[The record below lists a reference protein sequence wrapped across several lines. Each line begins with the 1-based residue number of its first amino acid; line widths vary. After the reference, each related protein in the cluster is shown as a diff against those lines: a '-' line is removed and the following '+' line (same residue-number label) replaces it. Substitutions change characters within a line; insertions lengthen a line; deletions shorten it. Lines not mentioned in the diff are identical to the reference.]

1 MAKKKVTDFNIDE
14 LLESAREPI
23 TYNIVD
29 AMNEWG
35 LEYAYATLL
44 DRALVSN
51 YDFVKP
57 VQLRSV
63 WGMYKLGLRP
73 DKKNV
78 KEGHVTSYIMTR
90 YHPHAAQAIKGVVDG
105 WAQRFNSR
113 VPLVKATGQPGLFTG
128 DTAPAERYLEVGMNR
143 ACYELVRDTQQHGCT
158 WTYNEN
164 GDEIM
169 PLFLPV
175 RFPVGIING
184 VQGIATGFACNI
196 PPHNPDEVMQA
207 CIAYLQ
213 GKLDKPEK
221 ILKYIKGPDF
231 PTGASIVGTD
241 GIKEYL
247 LNGSGKFLVYG
258 KYNVVEKP
266 HGRTEIVFTE
276 LPYNVSVEQVMS
288 DIAQKKNNGLFA
300 EISEMKNLSD
310 RKRQTDKS
318 EVRLTLY
325 IKAGANIPKLI
336 DSLYKNT
343 RCMASFSVNT
353 TLIDNYVPRQNVPVF
368 DMIKGFCTM
377 RQDVVHLRYGYRLKQ
392 IDRDLYTLDGLM
404 KILVDID
411 KAIYII
417 RHADNSDIACQQLQ
431 KTFKVEEKQ
440 ANQILAMPLRQLT
453 KADVIE
459 AEAKKK
465 SLDAEAKNIRTT
477 LSDEKLVNEEIIK
490 ELKETES
497 IITSGRRTEI
507 VDMSLEEL
515 KQQQKEIEKQHKLLA
530 KGVECF
536 VNINKDKIGKSIE
549 SNDNSKFKVMSDSN
563 IFIIGKDGNCKELEV
578 EKLPLDDEQSISIFA
593 NGNDN
598 IAGITSD
605 SGYETL
611 VVSNLGNINVF
622 KNKFKSGL
630 LCKLKDEELMFASP
644 ISEEDRKNNSLVM
657 INKQGELFKMDIEK
671 LKSVNAGS
679 GLIVGTK
686 MKDIVFVGIVHHN
699 SVIKTV
705 SNNEIKYTSV
715 EECPSKGRGSS
726 GYLLHKLKK
735 DDEIISCEIVEMSDE
750 VILTNRGKS
759 GIKRK

>member
-325 IKAGANIPKLI
+325 VKAGANIPKLI

-593 NGNDN
+593 NGNDD

-644 ISEEDRKNNSLVM
+644 ISEEDRKNNSLIM

-686 MKDIVFVGIVHHN
+686 MKDIVFVSMVHHN

-735 DDEIISCEIVEMSDE
+735 DDEIISCEIIEMSDE

>member
-377 RQDVVHLRYGYRLKQ
+377 RRDVVHLRYGYRLKQ

-465 SLDAEAKNIRTT
+465 SLDTEAKNIRAT

-507 VDMSLEEL
+507 ISMSLEEL

-536 VNINKDKIGKSIE
+536 VNIDNNKIGKSIE
-549 SNDNSKFKVMSDSN
+549 PNNNSKFKVMSDGN
-563 IFIIGKDGNCKELEV
+563 IFIIGKDGNCEELEV

-593 NGNDN
+593 NGNDD

-657 INKQGELFKMDIEK
+657 INEQGELFKMDIEK

-750 VILTNRGKS
+750 VVLTNRGKS

>member
-1 MAKKKVTDFNIDE
+1 MSKKKNLKDFDIDKI
-14 LLESAREPI
+14 LENTREPI
-23 TYNIVD
+23 KYEIVD
-29 AMNEWG
+29 AMNDWG

-44 DRALVSN
+44 DRALIYN

-57 VQLRSV
+57 VQLRSI
-63 WGMYKLGLRP
+63 WGMYKQGLRP
-73 DKKNV
+73 DKGNV
-78 KEGHVTSYIMTR
+78 KEGQVQATIMGK
-90 YHPHAAQAIKGVVDG
+90 YHPHSDTSIKGVLDG
-105 WAQRFNSR
+105 WAQAFNSR
-113 VPLVKATGQPGLFTG
+113 VPLVKTTGQPGRFTG
-128 DTAPAERYLEVGMNR
+128 DSAPAARYLEVGMNK
-143 ACYELVRDTQQHGCT
+143 ACYELVRDTQNHGCL
-158 WTYNEN
+158 WTFNEQ

-169 PLFLPV
+169 PLTLPT
-175 RFPVGIING
+175 RWPLGIING
-184 VQGIATGFACNI
+184 IQGIATGFACNI
-196 PPHNPDEVMQA
+196 PPHNPDEVMKA

-213 GKLDKPEK
+213 GKIDNPNKLY
-221 ILKYIKGPDF
+221 KYIKGPDF
-231 PTGASIVGTD
+231 PTGATIIGID
-241 GIKEYL
+241 GIKQYL
-247 LNGSGKFLVYG
+247 ETGEGKFIVRG
-258 KYNVVEKP
+258 KYSVKELGKGRVE
-266 HGRTEIVFTE
+266 IDFTE
-276 LPYNVSVEQVMS
+276 LPYNVSVEQVIT
-288 DIAQKKNNGLFA
+288 DINNKKKNKF
-300 EISEMKNLSD
+300 
-310 RKRQTDKS
+310 
-318 EVRLTLY
+318 EVKLAIY
-325 IKAGANIPKLI
+325 VKAGANINKLI
-336 DSLYKNT
+336 DELYQYT
-343 RCMASFSVNT
+343 RCQVSYSVNAT
-353 TLIDNYVPRQNVPVF
+353 TIIDNKPHMNTSMYE
-368 DMIKGFCTM
+368 MIEGFCRM
-377 RQDVVHLRYGYRLKQ
+377 RKDVYKLRSDYRLKV
-392 IDRDLYTLDGLM
+392 IEKDLHILDGLL
-404 KILVDID
+404 KVLVDID
-411 KAIYII
+411 EAIKII
-417 RHADNSDIACQQLQ
+417 RNSDNSDIASEKLQ
-431 KTFKVEEKQ
+431 KKFKVDSVQ
-440 ANQILAMPLRQLT
+440 ANQILLMTLKQLT
-453 KADVIE
+453 KADSIE
-459 AEAKKK
+459 IKQKQK
-465 SLDAEAKNIRTT
+465 SLVEENKTIHDILNNEILLNSEIVKEIQDT
-477 LSDEKLVNEEIIK
+477 LKII
-490 ELKETES
+490 S
-497 IITSGRRTEI
+497 SPRRTEI
-507 VDMSLEEL
+507 VGVSMEEM

-549 SNDNSKFKVMSDSN
+549 PNDNSKFKIMSDSN

-593 NGNDN
+593 NGNDD

-630 LCKLKDEELMFASP
+630 LCKLKDEELIFASP

-686 MKDIVFVGIVHHN
+686 MKDIVFVGMVHYN

>member
-536 VNINKDKIGKSIE
+536 VNINKDKIGKSIK

-593 NGNDN
+593 NGNDD
-598 IAGITSD
+598 IAGITND

-622 KNKFKSGL
+622 KNKFKSDL

-644 ISEEDRKNNSLVM
+644 ISEEDRKNNSLIM

-686 MKDIVFVGIVHHN
+686 MKDIVFVGMVHHN

-735 DDEIISCEIVEMSDE
+735 DDEIISCEVVEMSDE
-750 VILTNRGKS
+750 IILTNRGKS

>member
-593 NGNDN
+593 NGNDD

-644 ISEEDRKNNSLVM
+644 ISEEDRKNNSLIM

-686 MKDIVFVGIVHHN
+686 MKDIVFVGMVHHN

-735 DDEIISCEIVEMSDE
+735 DDEIISCEIIEMSDE

>member
-23 TYNIVD
+23 TYNIID

-459 AEAKKK
+459 AEDKKK

-593 NGNDN
+593 NGNDD

-644 ISEEDRKNNSLVM
+644 ISKEDRKNNSLIM

-686 MKDIVFVGIVHHN
+686 MKDIVFVGMVHHN

-750 VILTNRGKS
+750 VVLTNRGKS

>member
-276 LPYNVSVEQVMS
+276 LPYNISVEQVMS

-377 RQDVVHLRYGYRLKQ
+377 RQDVVHLRYDYRLKQ

-644 ISEEDRKNNSLVM
+644 ISKEDRKNNSLVM

-686 MKDIVFVGIVHHN
+686 MKDIVFVGMVHHN

-750 VILTNRGKS
+750 VVLTNRGKS

>member
-1 MAKKKVTDFNIDE
+1 MTKKKVTDFNIDE

-23 TYNIVD
+23 VYNIVD

-57 VQLRSV
+57 VQLRSI

-105 WAQRFNSR
+105 WAQKFNSR
-113 VPLVKATGQPGLFTG
+113 VPLVKATGQPGLFAG
-128 DTAPAERYLEVGMNR
+128 DTAPAERYLEVGMNK

-164 GDEIM
+164 GDEIV

-221 ILKYIKGPDF
+221 LLKYIKGPDF

-241 GIKEYL
+241 GVKEYL

-258 KYNVVEKP
+258 KYNIVEEP

-325 IKAGANIPKLI
+325 VKAGANIPKLI

-459 AEAKKK
+459 AETKKK

-477 LSDEKLVNEEIIK
+477 LSDEKVVNEEIIK

-549 SNDNSKFKVMSDSN
+549 HNDNSKFKVMSDSN

-593 NGNDN
+593 NGNED
-598 IAGITSD
+598 IVGVTSD
-605 SGYETL
+605 NGYETL
-611 VVSNLGNINVF
+611 IVSNLGNINVF
-622 KNKFKSGL
+622 KNRFKSGL

-644 ISEEDRKNNSLVM
+644 INEEDRKNNSLIM
-657 INKQGELFKMDIEK
+657 INKHGELFKMDIEK

-686 MKDIVFVGIVHHN
+686 MKDIIFAGIVHHN
-699 SVIKTV
+699 NVIKTV
-705 SNNEIKYTSV
+705 SNNEVKYTSI

-759 GIKRK
+759 GVKRK

>member
-1 MAKKKVTDFNIDE
+1 MAKKKTTDFNIDE

-23 TYNIVD
+23 VYDVVD

-113 VPLVKATGQPGLFTG
+113 VPLVKTTGQPGLFAG
-128 DTAPAERYLEVGMNR
+128 DTAPAERYLEVGMNK

-158 WTYNEN
+158 WTYNEQ
-164 GDEIM
+164 GDEII

-221 ILKYIKGPDF
+221 LLKYIKGPDF
-231 PTGASIVGTD
+231 PTGASIIGTD

-247 LNGSGKFLVYG
+247 LNGTGKFLVYG
-258 KYNVVEKP
+258 KYNIVEKP
-266 HGRTEIVFTE
+266 HGRAEIIFTE

-288 DIAQKKNNGLFA
+288 DIAQKKSNGLFA

-325 IKAGANIPKLI
+325 VKAGANIPKLI

-368 DMIKGFCTM
+368 DMIKGFCKM
-377 RQDVVHLRYGYRLKQ
+377 RQDVVHLRYNYRLKQ

-411 KAIYII
+411 KAIHII
-417 RHADNSDIACQQLQ
+417 RHADNSDVACKQLQ

-459 AEAKKK
+459 AETKKK
-465 SLDAEAKNIRTT
+465 ALDSEAKEIHAI
-477 LSDEKLVNEEIIK
+477 LSDEKIVNEEIIK
-490 ELKETES
+490 ELKETTR

-515 KQQQKEIEKQHKLLA
+515 KQQQKDIEKQRKLLA
-530 KGVECF
+530 KGVECY
-536 VNINKDKIGKSIE
+536 VNIADDSIYKSIDSTE
-549 SNDNSKFKVMSDSN
+549 HSKIRVQSDGDL
-563 IFIIGKDGNCKELEV
+563 FIISQDGTCKTLTV
-578 EKLPLDDEQSISIFA
+578 EQLPLDTPQSITTFT
-593 NGNDN
+593 NGNTD
-598 IAGITSD
+598 IAGITAD
-605 SGYETL
+605 TNYETL
-611 VVSNLGNINVF
+611 VVSNDGNLNIF
-622 KNKFKSGL
+622 KNKFKDGTF
-630 LCKLKDEELMFASP
+630 CKLANQELIFARP
-644 ISEEDRKNNSLVM
+644 VTEDDRQNKSLVM
-657 INKQGELFKMDIEK
+657 ISKHGEIFKMDLDK
-671 LKSVNAGS
+671 LKAVNMGA
-679 GLIVGTK
+679 GLINGTK
-686 MKDIVFVGIVHHN
+686 MSDIVYVNLVSHDDI
-699 SVIKTV
+699 IRTE
-705 SNNEIKYTSV
+705 SNNEIKYTPI
-715 EECPSKGRGSS
+715 EDCPSKGRGAG
-726 GYLLHKLKK
+726 GYVLHRLKNG
-735 DDEIISCEIVEMSDE
+735 DEIISCSTVPLSDDI
-750 VILTNRGKS
+750 ILTDRGRS
-759 GIKRK
+759 GIKKR

>member
-78 KEGHVTSYIMTR
+78 KEGHVISYIMTR
-90 YHPHAAQAIKGVVDG
+90 YHPHAAQAIKGVADG

-128 DTAPAERYLEVGMNR
+128 DTAPAERYLKIGMNR

-158 WTYNEN
+158 WTYNED

-459 AEAKKK
+459 AKTKKK

-593 NGNDN
+593 NGNDD

-644 ISEEDRKNNSLVM
+644 ISEEDRKNNSLIM

-686 MKDIVFVGIVHHN
+686 MKDIVFVGMVHHN

-735 DDEIISCEIVEMSDE
+735 DDEIISCEVVEMSDE
-750 VILTNRGKS
+750 IVLTNRGKS

>member
-73 DKKNV
+73 DKKNI

-258 KYNVVEKP
+258 KYNVLEKP

-417 RHADNSDIACQQLQ
+417 RHADNSDIACEQLQ

-453 KADVIE
+453 KADVVE

-593 NGNDN
+593 NGNDD

-644 ISEEDRKNNSLVM
+644 ISEEDRKNNSLIM

-686 MKDIVFVGIVHHN
+686 MKDIVFVGMVHHN

-735 DDEIISCEIVEMSDE
+735 DDEIISCEIIEMSDE
-750 VILTNRGKS
+750 VVLTNRGKS

>member
-593 NGNDN
+593 NGNDD

-630 LCKLKDEELMFASP
+630 LCKLKDEELMFSSP
-644 ISEEDRKNNSLVM
+644 ISEEDRKNNSLIM

-686 MKDIVFVGIVHHN
+686 MKDIVFVGMVHHN

-735 DDEIISCEIVEMSDE
+735 DDEIVSCEIVEMSDE

>member
-57 VQLRSV
+57 VQLRSI

-593 NGNDN
+593 NGNDD

-686 MKDIVFVGIVHHN
+686 MKDIMFVGIVHHN

-735 DDEIISCEIVEMSDE
+735 DDEIISCEIIEMSDE
-750 VILTNRGKS
+750 VVLTNRGKS

>member
-644 ISEEDRKNNSLVM
+644 ISKEDRKNNSLVM

-686 MKDIVFVGIVHHN
+686 MKDIVFVGMVHHN

-750 VILTNRGKS
+750 VVLTNRGKS

>member
-196 PPHNPDEVMQA
+196 PPHNPDEIMQA

-515 KQQQKEIEKQHKLLA
+515 KQQQKEVEKQHKLLA

-593 NGNDN
+593 NGNDD

-644 ISEEDRKNNSLVM
+644 ISKEDRKNNSLIM

-686 MKDIVFVGIVHHN
+686 MKDIVFVGMVHYN

-735 DDEIISCEIVEMSDE
+735 DDEIVSCEVVEMSDE
-750 VILTNRGKS
+750 IILTNRGKS

>member
-593 NGNDN
+593 NGNDD

-630 LCKLKDEELMFASP
+630 LCKLKDEELMFSSP
-644 ISEEDRKNNSLVM
+644 ISEEDRKNNSLIM

-686 MKDIVFVGIVHHN
+686 MKDIIFAGMVHRN

-735 DDEIISCEIVEMSDE
+735 DDEIVSCEIVEMSDE
-750 VILTNRGKS
+750 IVLTNRGKS

>member
-23 TYNIVD
+23 VYDVVD

-57 VQLRSV
+57 VQLRSI

-221 ILKYIKGPDF
+221 LLKYIKGPDF

-325 IKAGANIPKLI
+325 VKAGANIPKLI

-411 KAIYII
+411 KAIHII
-417 RHADNSDIACQQLQ
+417 RHADNSDIACKQLQ
-431 KTFKVEEKQ
+431 KTFKIEEGQ

-453 KADVIE
+453 KADIVE

-465 SLDAEAKNIRTT
+465 SLDAEAKEIKTI
-477 LSDEKLVNEEIIK
+477 LSDEKVVNEEIIK
-490 ELKETES
+490 ELKETER
-497 IITSGRRTEI
+497 IISSTRRTEI
-507 VDMSLEEL
+507 VSMSLEEL

-549 SNDNSKFKVMSDSN
+549 PNDSSRFKVMSDSN

-593 NGNDN
+593 NGNDD
-598 IAGITSD
+598 IAGITND

-644 ISEEDRKNNSLVM
+644 ISEEDRKNNSLIM

-686 MKDIVFVGIVHHN
+686 MKDIVFVGMVHHN

-735 DDEIISCEIVEMSDE
+735 DDEIISCEVVEMSDE
-750 VILTNRGKS
+750 IILTNRGKS

>member
-1 MAKKKVTDFNIDE
+1 MSKKKVTDFNIDE

-23 TYNIVD
+23 TYDIVD

-128 DTAPAERYLEVGMNR
+128 DTAPAERYLEVGMNK

-164 GDEIM
+164 GDEIV

-686 MKDIVFVGIVHHN
+686 MKDIVFVGMVHHN

>member
-128 DTAPAERYLEVGMNR
+128 DTTPAERYLEVGMNR

-164 GDEIM
+164 GDEII

-318 EVRLTLY
+318 EVCLTLY

-377 RQDVVHLRYGYRLKQ
+377 RRDVVHLRYGYRLKQ

-507 VDMSLEEL
+507 ISMSLEEL

-549 SNDNSKFKVMSDSN
+549 FNDNSKFKVMSDSN

-593 NGNDN
+593 NGNDD

-644 ISEEDRKNNSLVM
+644 ISEEDRKNNSLIM

-686 MKDIVFVGIVHHN
+686 MKDIVFVGMVHHN
-699 SVIKTV
+699 NVIKTL

-735 DDEIISCEIVEMSDE
+735 DDEIVSCEIVEMFDE

>member
-310 RKRQTDKS
+310 RKRQTNKS

-593 NGNDN
+593 NGNDD

-686 MKDIVFVGIVHHN
+686 MKDIVFVGMVHHN
-699 SVIKTV
+699 SIIKTV

>member
-477 LSDEKLVNEEIIK
+477 LSDEKLVNKEIIK

-593 NGNDN
+593 NGNDD

-750 VILTNRGKS
+750 VVLTNRGKS

>member
-453 KADVIE
+453 KADVVE

-465 SLDAEAKNIRTT
+465 SLDAEAKEINTI
-477 LSDEKLVNEEIIK
+477 LSDEKLVNEEVIK
-490 ELKETES
+490 ELKETAS
-497 IITSGRRTEI
+497 IITSSRRTEI
-507 VDMSLEEL
+507 VGMSLEEL

-593 NGNDN
+593 DGNDN

-686 MKDIVFVGIVHHN
+686 MKDIVFVGMVHHN

>member
-593 NGNDN
+593 NGNDD

-686 MKDIVFVGIVHHN
+686 MKDIVFVGMVHHN

-735 DDEIISCEIVEMSDE
+735 DDEIISCEIIEMSDE

>member
-593 NGNDN
+593 NGNDD

-644 ISEEDRKNNSLVM
+644 ISEEDRKNNSLIM

-686 MKDIVFVGIVHHN
+686 MKDIVFVGMVHHN

-735 DDEIISCEIVEMSDE
+735 DDEIVSCEVVEMSDE
-750 VILTNRGKS
+750 IILTNRGKS

>member
-143 ACYELVRDTQQHGCT
+143 ACYELIRDTQQHGCT

-164 GDEIM
+164 GDEIV

-593 NGNDN
+593 NGNDD

-644 ISEEDRKNNSLVM
+644 ISEEDRKNNSLIM

-686 MKDIVFVGIVHHN
+686 MKDIVFVGMVHHN

-735 DDEIISCEIVEMSDE
+735 DDEIVSCEVVEMSDE
-750 VILTNRGKS
+750 IILTNRGKS

>member
-207 CIAYLQ
+207 CVAYLQ

-593 NGNDN
+593 NGNDD

-605 SGYETL
+605 NGYETL

-644 ISEEDRKNNSLVM
+644 ISKEDRKNNSLIM

-686 MKDIVFVGIVHHN
+686 MKDIVFVGMVHHN

-735 DDEIISCEIVEMSDE
+735 DDEIISCEVVEMSDE
-750 VILTNRGKS
+750 IVLTNRGKS

>member
-497 IITSGRRTEI
+497 IITSSRRTEI

-593 NGNDN
+593 NGNDD

-644 ISEEDRKNNSLVM
+644 ISEEDRKNNSLIM

-686 MKDIVFVGIVHHN
+686 MKDIVFVGMVHHN

-735 DDEIISCEIVEMSDE
+735 DDEIISCEVVEMSDE
-750 VILTNRGKS
+750 IILTNRGKS

>member
-686 MKDIVFVGIVHHN
+686 MKDIVFVGMVHHN

-735 DDEIISCEIVEMSDE
+735 DDEIVSCEVVEMSDE
-750 VILTNRGKS
+750 IILTNRGKS

>member
-686 MKDIVFVGIVHHN
+686 MKDIVFVGMVHHN

>member
-1 MAKKKVTDFNIDE
+1 MTKKKVADFNIDE

-23 TYNIVD
+23 VYNIVD

-57 VQLRSV
+57 VQLRSI

-90 YHPHAAQAIKGVVDG
+90 YHPHASQAIKGVVDG
-105 WAQRFNSR
+105 WAQKFNSR
-113 VPLVKATGQPGLFTG
+113 VPLVKATGQPGLFAG
-128 DTAPAERYLEVGMNR
+128 DTAPAERYLEVGMNK

-164 GDEIM
+164 GDEIV

-221 ILKYIKGPDF
+221 LLKYIKGPDF

-266 HGRTEIVFTE
+266 HGRAEIVFTE

-325 IKAGANIPKLI
+325 VKAGANIPKLI

-368 DMIKGFCTM
+368 DMIKGFCKM
-377 RQDVVHLRYGYRLKQ
+377 RQDVIHLRYGYRLKQ

-431 KTFKVEEKQ
+431 KTFKIEEKQ

-453 KADVIE
+453 KADVVE

-465 SLDAEAKNIRTT
+465 SLDAEAKEINTI
-477 LSDEKLVNEEIIK
+477 LSDEKLVNEEVIK
-490 ELKETES
+490 ELKETAS
-497 IITSGRRTEI
+497 IITSSRRTEI
-507 VDMSLEEL
+507 VGMSLEEL
-515 KQQQKEIEKQHKLLA
+515 KQQQKDMEKQRKLLA
-530 KGVECF
+530 KGVECH
-536 VNINKDKIGKSIE
+536 VNITGDNIYKSI
-549 SNDNSKFKVMSDSN
+549 DQTDKSKIKVQSDGDLFVIN
-563 IFIIGKDGNCKELEV
+563 QDGTCKALTV
-578 EKLPLDDEQSISIFA
+578 EQVPLDTPQSISTFT
-593 NGNDN
+593 NGKD
-598 IAGITSD
+598 IAGITTD
-605 SGYETL
+605 VGYETL
-611 VVSNLGNINVF
+611 VVSDKGNINLF
-622 KNKFKSGL
+622 KNKFKEGL
-630 LCKLKDEELMFASP
+630 FCKSPEQSIIFARP
-644 ISEEDRKNNSLVM
+644 VTEEDEQTKSLVI
-657 INKQGELFKMDIEK
+657 INKHGELFKMDINK
-671 LKSVNAGS
+671 LRAVNIGS
-679 GLIVGTK
+679 GLINGTK
-686 MKDIVFVGIVHHN
+686 LEDIVYVNLVN
-699 SVIKTV
+699 STDIIKTE
-705 SNNEIKYTSV
+705 SKNEVKYTPV
-715 EECPSKGRGSS
+715 EDCPSKGRGAG
-726 GYLLHKLKK
+726 GYVLHKLKK
-735 DDEIISCEIVEMSDE
+735 DDEIVSCDIVHKLSDNI
-750 VILTNRGKS
+750 ILTDRGK
-759 GIKRK
+759 GGVKKR

>member
-431 KTFKVEEKQ
+431 KTFKIEEKQ

-593 NGNDN
+593 NGNDD

-644 ISEEDRKNNSLVM
+644 ISKEDRKNNSLVM

-686 MKDIVFVGIVHHN
+686 MKDIMFVGMVHHD

-735 DDEIISCEIVEMSDE
+735 DDEIISCEIIEMSDE

>member
-1 MAKKKVTDFNIDE
+1 MAKKKITDFNIDE

-368 DMIKGFCTM
+368 DMIKGFCMM

-593 NGNDN
+593 NGNDD

-644 ISEEDRKNNSLVM
+644 ISEEDRKNNSLIM

-686 MKDIVFVGIVHHN
+686 MKDIVFVGMVHHN

-735 DDEIISCEIVEMSDE
+735 DDEIISCEIIEMSDE

>member
-310 RKRQTDKS
+310 RKHQTDKS

-686 MKDIVFVGIVHHN
+686 MKDIVFVGMVHHN

>member
-593 NGNDN
+593 NGNDD
-598 IAGITSD
+598 ITGITSD

-644 ISEEDRKNNSLVM
+644 ISEEDRKNNSLIM

-686 MKDIVFVGIVHHN
+686 MKDIVFVGMVHHN

-735 DDEIISCEIVEMSDE
+735 DDEIISCEVVEMSDE
-750 VILTNRGKS
+750 IILTNRGKS

>member
-325 IKAGANIPKLI
+325 IKAGVNIPKLI

-497 IITSGRRTEI
+497 VITSGRRTEI

-536 VNINKDKIGKSIE
+536 VNINKDKIGKTIE

-593 NGNDN
+593 NGNDD

-644 ISEEDRKNNSLVM
+644 ISEEDRKNNSLIM

-686 MKDIVFVGIVHHN
+686 MKDIVFVGMVHHN

-735 DDEIISCEIVEMSDE
+735 DDEIVSCEVVEMSDE
-750 VILTNRGKS
+750 IILTNRGKS

>member
-113 VPLVKATGQPGLFTG
+113 VPLVKATGQPGLFAG
-128 DTAPAERYLEVGMNR
+128 DTAPAERYLEVGMNK

-164 GDEIM
+164 GDEIV

-431 KTFKVEEKQ
+431 KTFKIEEKQ

-453 KADVIE
+453 KADVVE

-465 SLDAEAKNIRTT
+465 SLDAEAKEINTI
-477 LSDEKLVNEEIIK
+477 LSDEKLVNEEVIK
-490 ELKETES
+490 ELKETAS
-497 IITSGRRTEI
+497 IITSKRRTEI
-507 VDMSLEEL
+507 VGMSLEEL

-593 NGNDN
+593 NGNDD

-644 ISEEDRKNNSLVM
+644 ISEEDRKNNSLIM

-686 MKDIVFVGIVHHN
+686 MKDIVFVGMVHHN

-735 DDEIISCEIVEMSDE
+735 DDEIISCEIIEMSDE

>member
-1 MAKKKVTDFNIDE
+1 MTKKKVTDFNIDE

-23 TYNIVD
+23 VYNIVD

-57 VQLRSV
+57 VQLRSI

-105 WAQRFNSR
+105 WAQKFNSR
-113 VPLVKATGQPGLFTG
+113 VPLVKATGQPGLFAG
-128 DTAPAERYLEVGMNR
+128 DTAPAERYLEVGMNK
-143 ACYELVRDTQQHGCT
+143 ACYELVRDTQHHGCT

-266 HGRTEIVFTE
+266 HGRAEIVFTE

-325 IKAGANIPKLI
+325 VKAGANIPKLI
-336 DSLYKNT
+336 ESLYKNT

-368 DMIKGFCTM
+368 DMIKGFCKM
-377 RQDVVHLRYGYRLKQ
+377 RQDVVHLRYSYRLRQ

-417 RHADNSDIACQQLQ
+417 RHADNSDVACKQLQ
-431 KTFKVEEKQ
+431 KTFKIEEKQ

-453 KADVIE
+453 KADVVE

-465 SLDAEAKNIRTT
+465 SLDAEAKEINTI
-477 LSDEKLVNEEIIK
+477 LSDEKLVNEEVIK
-490 ELKETES
+490 ELKETAS

-593 NGNDN
+593 NGNDD

-644 ISEEDRKNNSLVM
+644 ISEEDRKNNSLIM

-686 MKDIVFVGIVHHN
+686 MKDIVFVGMVHHN

-705 SNNEIKYTSV
+705 SNNEVKYTSID
-715 EECPSKGRGSS
+715 ECPSKGRGSS

-735 DDEIISCEIVEMSDE
+735 DDEIISCEIIEMSDE